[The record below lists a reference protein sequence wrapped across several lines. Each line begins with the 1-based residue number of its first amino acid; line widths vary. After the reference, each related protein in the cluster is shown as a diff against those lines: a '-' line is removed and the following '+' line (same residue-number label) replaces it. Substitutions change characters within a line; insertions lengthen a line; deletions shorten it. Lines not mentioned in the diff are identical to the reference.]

1 MGFDTIE
8 INLFI
13 FNMSFNVRL
22 LKPITSLPKKKI
34 CLNPNR
40 YNFWIEEVER
50 KGQVN
55 EPEVEYAEIRMTG
68 GMGIS
73 VEEPENRSLLMKAK
87 DKIKIY
93 TYIWETGVTQGWAI
107 PRFQLIVTFDSDC
120 DIVCQ

>member
-87 DKIKIY
+87 DKMKIS
-93 TYIWETGVTQGWAI
+93 
-107 PRFQLIVTFDSDC
+107 LK
-120 DIVCQ
+120 